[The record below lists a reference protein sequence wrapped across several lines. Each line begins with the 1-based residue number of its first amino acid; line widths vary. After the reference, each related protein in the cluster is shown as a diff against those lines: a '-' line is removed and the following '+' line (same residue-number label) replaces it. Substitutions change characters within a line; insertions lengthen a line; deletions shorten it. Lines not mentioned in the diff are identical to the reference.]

1 MTIMDHQKHITLV
14 NTPSPKEKNLVITQ
28 QKMTY

>member
-1 MTIMDHQKHITLV
+1 MDHQKCITLD
-14 NTPSPKEKNLVITQ
+14 NTPSPKEKNVDITQ